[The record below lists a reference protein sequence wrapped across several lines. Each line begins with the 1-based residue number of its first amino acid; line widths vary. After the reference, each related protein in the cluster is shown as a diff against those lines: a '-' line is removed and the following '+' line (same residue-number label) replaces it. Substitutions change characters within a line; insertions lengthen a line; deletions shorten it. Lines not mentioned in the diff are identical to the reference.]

1 MPGKRKERN
10 AYPAFAV
17 PEGAGNYFS
26 NESYQMRIAAL
37 SALDSFKAR
46 RSSRDHRRRSP
57 FVMYWVEF
65 ASICGTSVG
74 TIRLC
79 GGSSLLITT
88 CGTYSTCL
96 EQDADSTSRENRRIP
111 IIGFRIIF
119 HSLRVLLVE
128 RRPFLLYLVFI
139 FSSLDQGSF

>member
-17 PEGAGNYFS
+17 PCGPGNYFS
-26 NESYQMRIAAL
+26 NESYQSRIATF
-37 SALDSFKAR
+37 SALASFKAF
-46 RSSRDHRRRSP
+46 RSSRDHRKRSP

-79 GGSSLLITT
+79 GGNSLLITT
-88 CGTYSTCL
+88 WGTYSTCL

-128 RRPFLLYLVFI
+128 RRPFLLNLVFV
-139 FSSLDQGSF
+139 FGSLGQGSF